1 MTQKNKDCRELSVF
15 KRIVGILLFGLAA
28 IFGNVITMIPY
39 VASIPMA
46 IAYLGIQCRL
56 WF

>member
-1 MTQKNKDCRELSVF
+1 MNGKKNCKELSIF
-15 KRIVGILLFGLAA
+15 KRIVGIVLFGLAA
-28 IFGNVITMIPY
+28 ALGNVISVIPCT
-39 VASIPMA
+39 ASIPMA